1 MMRSGFLFIFLIF
14 FFFFPTVTVLRPRE
28 HDSSLSLYLSCRCLL
43 KSSRKHLCLNG
54 DPLQTVFVYIPHV
67 NV

>member
-1 MMRSGFLFIFLIF
+1 MQAGVLNGDAKRTFVFS
-14 FFFFPTVTVLRPRE
+14 TVTVLRPRE

-54 DPLQTVFVYIPHV
+54 DPDSFCIHSTCQRLK
-67 NV
+67 